1 MTNIEV
7 RRLKN
12 QFLAMSVATVLV
24 VYAIGVAIPT
34 LTPAPAFATNYGN
47 NDHYDN
53 NNKHDDKNK
62 HYDNNNYE
70 SQFLT
75 DVEQCFP
82 NNGNHDEQFSDDVK
96 ECIYDVITAYF
107 DNDNNN
113 NNDNNHNNNHESTS
127 YDSSSTSRST
137 SNGGTSNGGTS
148 NSMSTSNGNERL
160 NPLITR

>member
-1 MTNIEV
+1 
-7 RRLKN
+7 
-12 QFLAMSVATVLV
+12 MSVATVLL
-24 VYAIGVAIPT
+24 VYAIGVAIPA

-62 HYDNNNYE
+62 HYDNNNKHDDKNKHYDNNNYE

-82 NNGNHDEQFSDDVK
+82 DNGNHDEQFSDDVK

-107 DNDNNN
+107 DN
-113 NNDNNHNNNHESTS
+113 
-127 YDSSSTSRST
+127 
-137 SNGGTSNGGTS
+137 
-148 NSMSTSNGNERL
+148 
-160 NPLITR
+160 